1 MMKFPI
7 YGKIKAMFQSPP
19 TSYSV
24 TIAFNLKQN
33 LAIRGAAP
41 PADCQVP
48 PWSMKPG
55 CFKGDAVGQSGW
67 WTLRCFFKLGIKSN
81 PINLVGG

>member
-33 LAIRGAAP
+33 LAIRGAP

-55 CFKGDAVGQSGW
+55 CGDAVGQGSGLFGVFSNW
-67 WTLRCFFKLGIKSN
+67 ESN
-81 PINLVGG
+81 PIQLIWLVVGG